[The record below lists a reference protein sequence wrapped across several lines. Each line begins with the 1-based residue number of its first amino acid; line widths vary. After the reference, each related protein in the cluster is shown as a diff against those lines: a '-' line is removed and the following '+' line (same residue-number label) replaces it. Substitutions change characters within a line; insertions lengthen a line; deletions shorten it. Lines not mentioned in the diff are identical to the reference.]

1 MHQTHDAALIMAMQ
15 VDTKCNRLYS
25 ELISMHNMHTL
36 LVVALACDCSKCT
49 AVLAVEGKGD
59 SRQKKR
65 APIRYI

>member
-1 MHQTHDAALIMAMQ
+1 
-15 VDTKCNRLYS
+15 
-25 ELISMHNMHTL
+25 MHNMHTL